1 METFKT
7 TAISKLEELRNILN
21 QGTQY
26 GFDFSEL
33 TEKIKSVEESLG
45 NDRIR
50 IVLLSSFS
58 EGKTSTI
65 AGLLGKIEDNMKIDN
80 DESSDEIIV

>member
-33 TEKIKSVEESLG
+33 TEKIKNVEESLG

-50 IVLLSSFS
+50 IVLLSLNSA
-58 EGKTSTI
+58 KRI
-65 AGLLGKIEDNMKIDN
+65 A
-80 DESSDEIIV
+80 